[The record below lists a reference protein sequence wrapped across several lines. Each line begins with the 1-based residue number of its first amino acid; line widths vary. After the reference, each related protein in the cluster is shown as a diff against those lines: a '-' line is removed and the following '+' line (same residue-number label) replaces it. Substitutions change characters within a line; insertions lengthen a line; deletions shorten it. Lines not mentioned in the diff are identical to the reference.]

1 AQAQRR
7 RARTAGAEPLL
18 CRAAAMPCPA
28 YIIQALI
35 HFNIKQLH
43 RYLRP
48 AQAQRRRARTADA
61 EPLLCRAAASPCPA
75 YITQALIHCAIKRLQ

>member
-1 AQAQRR
+1 MQAQRR
-7 RARTAGAEPLL
+7 RARTADTEPLL

-75 YITQALIHCAIKRLQ
+75 YITQASIHCNIKR

>member
-1 AQAQRR
+1 R
-7 RARTAGAEPLL
+7 GA
-18 CRAAAMPCPA
+18 AFMPGGGD
-28 YIIQALI
+28 ALPGLHNTGI
-35 HFNIKQLH
+35 NHFNIKQLH

-75 YITQALIHCAIKRLQ
+75 YITQALI